1 MAGPHQCF
9 DTFTYRGRVDLPQI
23 SGMGDRHEFGD
34 LGSNQL
40 PVRVIQRIERFTAGL
55 RVDQQRRGAGEIA
68 ITKVYSNIR
77 SNMGFRDISSGISA
91 SATTGGEVVT
101 AAGAVVGGLRGGIQK
116 APSSTISGLGG
127 LSLAATSG
135 FSISDSCSDLDR
147 RRAPVR

>member
-55 RVDQQRRGAGEIA
+55 RVDQQRRDAGEILH
-68 ITKVYSNIR
+68 N
-77 SNMGFRDISSGISA
+77 
-91 SATTGGEVVT
+91 
-101 AAGAVVGGLRGGIQK
+101 
-116 APSSTISGLGG
+116 
-127 LSLAATSG
+127 
-135 FSISDSCSDLDR
+135 
-147 RRAPVR
+147 